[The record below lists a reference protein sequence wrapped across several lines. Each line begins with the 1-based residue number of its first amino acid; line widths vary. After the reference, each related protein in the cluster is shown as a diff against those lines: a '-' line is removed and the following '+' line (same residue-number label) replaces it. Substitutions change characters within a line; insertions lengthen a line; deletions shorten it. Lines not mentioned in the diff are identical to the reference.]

1 MKVLVTGANGF
12 LGYYLV
18 KQLLEKDFYVIATS
32 KGANRLPFQ
41 EQSNFIYK
49 GMDITDPFRVH
60 DVFEENKPDVVIHS
74 AAMSKPDECELN
86 QWEAY
91 LVNVEGTIS
100 VLLNA
105 AEYKSHFIFLSTD
118 FVFDGIKGMYKEDE
132 TPNPVNFYGKT
143 KLEAEDAVKE
153 YEHAWAI
160 VRTITVYGK
169 TYSGRISFPE
179 LIKEKLE
186 KGENYN
192 VFDDQ
197 LRTPTYVE
205 DLASG
210 IISIIEKKAT
220 GIYHLSGADVMT
232 PYQMALK
239 VAGRLHL
246 DSSPLKKVTA
256 SEFPQPATRPLKTG
270 FIIDKAKIDM
280 GFDPIG
286 FQEGLKKTFC

>member
-18 KQLLEKDFYVIATS
+18 KQLLEKDFYVIATG

-41 EQSNFIYK
+41 GQSNFIYK
-49 GMDITDPFRVH
+49 EMDITDPFRVH
-60 DVFEENKPDVVIHS
+60 DVFEENMPDAVIHS

-105 AEYKSHFIFLSTD
+105 AEYRSHFIFLSTD
-118 FVFDGIKGMYKEDE
+118 FVFDGLKGMYKEGD

-153 YEHAWAI
+153 YEYNWAI

-169 TYSGRISFPE
+169 TFSGRISFPE

-197 LRTPTYVE
+197 LRTPTYIE
-205 DLASG
+205 DLVSG
-210 IISIIEKKAT
+210 IIAIIEKKAA
-220 GIYHLSGADVMT
+220 GIYHLSGADTLT

-239 VAGRLHL
+239 VAEYLHL
-246 DSSPLKKVTA
+246 NNSQLKKVTA
-256 SEFPQPATRPLKTG
+256 TEFMQPAIRPLKTG
-270 FIIDKAKIDM
+270 FIIDKARKDL

-286 FQEGLKKTFC
+286 FQEGLKKTFY